1 MTQADQSGPKPTT
14 KPTSEKLRHIR
25 QALPV
30 NATAAIVQLD
40 RIILEVEILEGCRA
54 ALDRQFRLCQVP
66 PPAQHKPLSE
76 VAEQSTIDF

>member
-1 MTQADQSGPKPTT
+1 MPC
-14 KPTSEKLRHIR
+14 TSDKLRHIR

-54 ALDRQFRLCQVP
+54 ALDRQFRLCRVP
-66 PPAQHKPLSE
+66 PPTQRKPLSG
-76 VAEQSTIDF
+76 VASQSTIDF